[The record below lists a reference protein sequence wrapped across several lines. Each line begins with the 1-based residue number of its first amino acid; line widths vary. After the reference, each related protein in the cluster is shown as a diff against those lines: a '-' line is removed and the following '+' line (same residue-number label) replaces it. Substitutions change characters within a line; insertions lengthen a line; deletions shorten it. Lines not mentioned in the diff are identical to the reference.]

1 MSSRPRPHPAPP
13 GIAALVAPLR
23 ADVTSGAAE
32 LARAAASVIERASAE
47 APADSGGA
55 LVEWLTTLVI
65 AVLDA
70 QPAMAPMMTLACEV
84 LGRLDASASVDE
96 TRSVAVAA
104 VTAFRESSRTGAAA
118 AARTAAARIPDRP
131 ILTLSFS
138 ATVRDALALAARDR
152 PVQVVCLESRPLNEG
167 SALAR
172 ELASAGL
179 SVTLAVDAAADGLL
193 PECGAVL
200 LGADSIGDRGVVNK
214 IGSAGLARGAAQ
226 HGIPLLVAADSSKVL
241 PVGLPQP
248 LGVDRP
254 AGEVLQAPSGVRV
267 WNRYFDV
274 FPAELVTLFLTEK
287 GALSPAELYQQR
299 RALRVPPTLAEW
311 AAGRS

>member
-1 MSSRPRPHPAPP
+1 
-13 GIAALVAPLR
+13 LVAPLR
-23 ADVTSGAAE
+23 ADATSGAAE

-47 APADSGGA
+47 APAASGAA
-55 LVEWLTTLVI
+55 LVDSLTTLVI

-70 QPAMAPMMTLACEV
+70 QPAMAPMMTLAREV
-84 LGRLDASASVDE
+84 LGRLDGAASVAE
-96 TRSVAVAA
+96 TRRVAVAA
-104 VTAFRESSRTGAAA
+104 ARAFRESSMTGAAA
-118 AARTAAARIPDRP
+118 AARTAAAELPDRP

-138 ATVRDALALAARDR
+138 ATVRDALILAARDR

-167 SALAR
+167 VALAR
-172 ELASAGL
+172 ELAGAGL

-214 IGSAGLARGAAQ
+214 IGSAGLARGASQ
-226 HGIPLLVAADSSKVL
+226 LGIPLLVVADSSKVL

-248 LGVDRP
+248 LGADRP
-254 AGEVLQAPSGVRV
+254 AEEVLRAPAGVRV

-274 FPAELVTLFLTEK
+274 FPADVVTLFLSED
-287 GALSPAELYQQR
+287 GALSPAELDRRR
-299 RALRVPPTLAEW
+299 RALRVPPALAEW

>member
-1 MSSRPRPHPAPP
+1 MPIEPD
-13 GIAALVAPLR
+13 IEVLVTPLR
-23 ADVTSGAAE
+23 ADATSGAAE
-32 LARAAASVIERASAE
+32 LARTAASVIERAAE
-47 APADSGGA
+47 GVSADSGA
-55 LVEWLTTLVI
+55 SLVEWLTALVI

-70 QPAMAPMMTLACEV
+70 QPAMAPMMTLAREV
-84 LGRLDASASVDE
+84 LGRLDESASVDE
-96 TRSVAVAA
+96 TRRVATAA
-104 VTAFRESSRTGAAA
+104 ARAFRESSSAGAAA
-118 AARTAAARIPDRP
+118 AARAAAAQVRESPV
-131 ILTLSFS
+131 LTLSFS
-138 ATVRDALALAARDR
+138 ATVRDALTLAARDR

-179 SVTLAVDAAADGLL
+179 SVTLAVDAAADALL
-193 PECGAVL
+193 PACGMVL

-226 HGIPLLVAADSSKVL
+226 HGIPLLVAADSSKLL

-254 AGEVLQAPSGVRV
+254 ALEVARPPAGVHV

-274 FPAELVTLFLTEK
+274 FPADHVMLFLTEE
-287 GALSPAELYQQR
+287 GAHSPAELDRWR
-299 RALRVPPTLAEW
+299 RALRVPPALAEW